1 MSRFSWLWP
10 QLFKDGPEEGNLGR
24 RDRRGAP
31 VRVRRSVTG
40 SPAPGA
46 PGPHRTSGVTV
57 SPAQI
62 PDWPP
67 EAGPRAPSRSWSSSA
82 LREKKGGRPPV
93 RRVGWGVPALPE
105 LEPQGSTGPGTNE
118 TIRLRVNRTCVPCP
132 QGAPRDPR
140 EVKAGTEDRAPLV
153 PAPSR
158 AILKRGKPRHT
169 NKQVLGRGHTQ
180 HTGAPVTWPQRS
192 SHRVPGH
199 SCPPWPRALGAAP
212 GAVRERTRAS
222 DRWAAVALTGAARAE
237 AEAETTLGPEC

>member
-1 MSRFSWLWP
+1 MRVSRFSWLWP

-31 VRVRRSVTG
+31 VRARRSVTG

-82 LREKKGGRPPV
+82 LHEKKGGRPPV
-93 RRVGWGVPALPE
+93 RRVGWGVPALPQ
-105 LEPQGSTGPGTNE
+105 LEPQGSTGLGTNE
-118 TIRLRVNRTCVPCP
+118 TIRQSQQNLR
-132 QGAPRDPR
+132 APPPR
-140 EVKAGTEDRAPLV
+140 SSPGSEGSEAGTEDQAPLV

-158 AILKRGKPRHT
+158 ATLKRGKPRHT

-222 DRWAAVALTGAARAE
+222 GRWAAVALTGAAPAE
-237 AEAETTLGPEC
+237 AQTTLGPEC